1 MNCIVLTFDDKR
13 NCARQVNLPASKSEQ
28 VRLELLR
35 VLAGSNAIGNRGKEL
50 GEPCNDVLII
60 RKALKQF
67 EAEVAKQRI
76 DTLQIDIEDAGTAM
90 RFLTAYF
97 AYACRQAICLTGS
110 ERMQKRP
117 IAALVDALR
126 TLGAKI
132 SYCKEPGY
140 PPLLIEPAQLQ
151 AKSVTLDAHISSQFL
166 SALMLIAPMLK
177 DDLLIRLK
185 GKQVSADYPR
195 LTARMMRSFGA
206 NVQEHSDA
214 YLIKARPYNEGQYEV
229 EADWSAAGYLYNMML
244 LQAPGS
250 KLLLKGLRMDS
261 IQADQQT
268 ARLWLP
274 LGIRTEAH
282 TEGVMI
288 YRTQKLPDYTLEE
301 ELSQCP
307 DLVPALL
314 VACLLSETRFAIRQI
329 DGLRLKECDRIEAL
343 QSNLKRLGYELSCT
357 QGSMSWNGVCTG
369 ATGPVSID
377 VYQDHRIAMALSAL
391 AARVEC
397 GIRICQTNVVT
408 KSYPQ
413 FWQVCQEM
421 GFNIEE
427 SFT

>member
-13 NCARQVNLPASKSEQ
+13 SCARQIILPASKSEQ

-35 VLAGSNAIGNRGKEL
+35 VLAGSSAIGNSDKEFA
-50 GEPCNDVLII
+50 EPCNDVLII

-67 EAEVAKQRI
+67 ETEGAIQRK
-76 DTLQIDIEDAGTAM
+76 DALQIDIEDAGTAM

-97 AYACRQAICLTGS
+97 AYACRQKICLTGS
-110 ERMQKRP
+110 KRMQERP
-117 IAALVDALR
+117 IAALVDALL

-132 SYCKEPGY
+132 SYCQEPGY
-140 PPLLIEPAQLQ
+140 PPLLIEPALLQ

-177 DDLLIRLK
+177 GDLLIKLK

-195 LTARMMRSFGA
+195 LSARMMRCFGA
-206 NVQEHSDA
+206 KVQEYSDA
-214 YLIKARPYNEGQYEV
+214 YLIEARPYDEGEYQV

-244 LQAPGS
+244 LQPLGS
-250 KLLLKGLRMDS
+250 KLLLKGLRLGS

-282 TEGVMI
+282 AEGVLI
-288 YRTQKLPDYTLEE
+288 CRTQKQLGYTLEE

-314 VACLLSETRFAIRQI
+314 VGCLLSETRFAIRQI